1 MFFVG
6 VIQVMVGEKLKT
18 KFEIFGSG
26 DPRRDGGPSEII
38 STSQPNSPLST
49 AYSI

>member
-26 DPRRDGGPSEII
+26 DPRRDGGAIRNHFNI
-38 STSQPNSPLST
+38 STQFST
-49 AYSI
+49 FNCI